1 MHIKKVHSLFISSW
15 YEAGKKRCYSSLHVM
30 YNPYPSKLFAFYKS
44 EKIDTNGGEYIIIF
58 TIKNF
63 MLGVMSILSMHLLID
78 STHD

>member
-1 MHIKKVHSLFISSW
+1 
-15 YEAGKKRCYSSLHVM
+15 M